1 MSEKIKLNI
10 ISDTFSIFAR
20 WVNSRK
26 TLGHNPEA
34 SSARKASK
42 VCIRFGREAQMYLSN
57 VVHACIKFY
66 IVLPETQVSSRLILV
81 SIILSIFFDTARSII
96 LLCK

>member
-1 MSEKIKLNI
+1 MSE
-10 ISDTFSIFAR
+10 FAK
-20 WVNSRK
+20 NSCLSGR
-26 TLGHNPEA
+26 NPEA
-34 SSARKASK
+34 SSAGKTSK

-81 SIILSIFFDTARSII
+81 SIILSIFFHTARSII